1 MKEQKVSFY
10 SEGLKLSGLLR
21 LPEQGSGP
29 WPGIVQGP
37 GWLGLHDAKLY
48 ERYHR
53 AFTDA
58 GYAVLVFNYRGFGD
72 SEGERGLILPMRQAE
87 DIRNA
92 ITYMQERAEVDP
104 HRIGLFGSGGTG
116 GANPI
121 YVAAVD
127 KRVQC
132 VVSNYAFANGREW
145 LRSMRR
151 EYEWLEFL
159 KRLEADRKKRV
170 LEGAGELVNPREELM
185 VATPE
190 RKQTAVK
197 KDVDTRIPDRV
208 PLRCAEAIM
217 EFAPEDYVSRISP
230 RAILFIS
237 TEADA
242 VTPED
247 QTFRLYEK
255 AGYPKKLILQKETS
269 HYKAYE
275 DYFDQVTPQII
286 DWYNRYLTYEKVEVS
301 EQVQPLRA
309 FVAGAHT

>member
-1 MKEQKVSFY
+1 MRQETVGFY
-10 SEGLKLSGLLR
+10 SEGAKIRGLLR
-21 LPEQGSGP
+21 MPSDGSGP
-29 WPGIVQGP
+29 WPVIVQGP

-48 ERYHR
+48 ERYHH

-58 GYAVLVFNYRGFGD
+58 GFAVLVFDYRGFGD
-72 SEGERGLILPMRQAE
+72 SEGEHGIFPIRQAE

-92 ITYMQERAEVDP
+92 MTYAQTRPEIDP
-104 HRIGLFGSGGTG
+104 NRIGLFGSGGTG

-121 YVAAVD
+121 YVAAID
-127 KRVQC
+127 RRVKC
-132 VVSNYAFANGREW
+132 VVSNYAFASGKEW

-170 LEGAGELVNPREELM
+170 TDGASELVNPREEIM

-190 RKQTAVK
+190 RKQTTIK
-197 KDVDTRIPDRV
+197 KDVDTRVPDRI
-208 PLRCAEAIM
+208 PLRCADAIM
-217 EFAPEDYVSRISP
+217 DFAPEEYVSRISP
-230 RAILFIS
+230 RPIMFVS

-255 AGYPKKLILQKETS
+255 AGHPKKLILQKETS
-269 HYKAYE
+269 HYKAYD
-275 DYFDQVTPQII
+275 DYFDYVTPQIV
-286 DWYNRYLTYEKVEVS
+286 DWYTRYLTYSKVDVS
-301 EQVQPLRA
+301 EES
-309 FVAGAHT
+309 

>member
-1 MKEQKVSFY
+1 MRQETVSFY
-10 SEGLKLSGLLR
+10 SEGAKVKGLLR
-21 LPEQGSGP
+21 LPDEGSGP

-53 AFTDA
+53 SFTSA
-58 GYAVLVFNYRGFGD
+58 GYAVLVFDYRGFGD
-72 SEGERGLILPMRQAE
+72 SEGERGLLLPMRQAE

-92 ITYMQERAEVDP
+92 ITYLQTRHETDP

-121 YVAAVD
+121 YVGAVD
-127 KRVQC
+127 RRVKC
-132 VVSNYAFANGREW
+132 VVSNYAFASGKDW

-151 EYEWLEFL
+151 EYEWLELL
-159 KRLEADRKKRV
+159 KRLDSDRKKRV
-170 LEGAGELVNPREELM
+170 LEGQSEMVSPREELM

-190 RKQTAVK
+190 RKQTTVK
-197 KDVDTRIPDRV
+197 KDVDSRIPELV

-217 EFAPEDYVSRISP
+217 EFVPEDYVARLSP
-230 RAILFIS
+230 TAILFIS

-247 QTFRLYEK
+247 QTLRLYEK
-255 AGYPKKLILQKETS
+255 AGQPKKLILQKETS
-269 HYKAYE
+269 HYKAYD

-286 DWYNRYLTYEKVEVS
+286 DWYDRYLKYEKVEAW
-301 EQVQPLRA
+301 EQV
-309 FVAGAHT
+309 

>member
-1 MKEQKVSFY
+1 MRQEVVTFY
-10 SEGLKLSGLLR
+10 SEGAKLKGLLR
-21 LPEQGSGP
+21 MPDEGAGP

-53 AFTDA
+53 SFTEA
-58 GYAVLVFNYRGFGD
+58 GYAVLVFDYRGFGD
-72 SEGERGLILPMRQAE
+72 SEGERGMVLPMCQAE

-92 ITYMQERAEVDP
+92 ITYLETRAEVHP

-121 YVAAVD
+121 YVGAVD
-127 KRVQC
+127 RRVKC
-132 VVSNYAFANGREW
+132 VVSNYAFASGKSW

-159 KRLEADRKKRV
+159 KRLEADRKRRV
-170 LEGAGELVNPREELM
+170 LEGQGEMVNPREELM

-190 RKQTAVK
+190 RKQTTVK
-197 KDVDTRIPDRV
+197 KDVDYRIPELV

-217 EFAPEDYVSRISP
+217 EFAPEDYVARISP

-237 TEADA
+237 TESDA

-247 QTFRLYEK
+247 QTFRLYEL
-255 AGYPKKLILQKETS
+255 AGEPKKLILQKETS
-269 HYKAYE
+269 HYKAYDE
-275 DYFDQVTPQII
+275 YFDQVTPQIV
-286 DWYNRYLTYEKVEVS
+286 DWYNRYLKYDKVES
-301 EQVQPLRA
+301 WESA
-309 FVAGAHT
+309 